1 MPTVS
6 VIVPNYCHAPYL
18 EQRIESILQQTF
30 QDFELI
36 LLDDCSTDGSREIL
50 ERYRNH
56 PKVSGI
62 FYNERNSGSPF
73 KQWKKGL
80 SKATGDYVWI
90 AESDDFSSPCFL
102 ERCVRILDTRP
113 DCSIVFTSSYIV
125 DSHSRTIRE
134 EAPVK
139 YPKHKQ
145 IRFGSRFFLYR
156 FLCPRNTIYNAGM
169 ALVRRSALPA
179 GDNYT
184 QYRYCGDWL
193 FWIQIVSGGGNV
205 VYLAE
210 PLNYYR
216 VHDSNT
222 TAESIATGRKH
233 IETLRILE
241 ETFRL
246 IDPPLICRLSIAGKH
261 LLRIRKAAGS
271 HWNEEPYLSVRLAWR
286 ERLPSSP
293 DDNVLAQGIQ
303 RSSPQFHPLNSPGID
318 PATTGQTSKNTASDR
333 YLPFPDANCTGNG
346 KKELFL

>member
-113 DCSIVFTSSYIV
+113 DCSIVSPAAISSIPTPGPY
-125 DSHSRTIRE
+125 
-134 EAPVK
+134 
-139 YPKHKQ
+139 
-145 IRFGSRFFLYR
+145 G
-156 FLCPRNTIYNAGM
+156 
-169 ALVRRSALPA
+169 RRRP
-179 GDNYT
+179 
-184 QYRYCGDWL
+184 
-193 FWIQIVSGGGNV
+193 
-205 VYLAE
+205 
-210 PLNYYR
+210 
-216 VHDSNT
+216 SNT
-222 TAESIATGRKH
+222 PNTSRSDSAAVSSSTVFSARGTPSTTQEWHWCGAVRSPQATITPNTVIAATGCSGYRSYRGGK
-233 IETLRILE
+233 
-241 ETFRL
+241 
-246 IDPPLICRLSIAGKH
+246 CRLSCRTPQ
-261 LLRIRKAAGS
+261 LL
-271 HWNEEPYLSVRLAWR
+271 
-286 ERLPSSP
+286 
-293 DDNVLAQGIQ
+293 
-303 RSSPQFHPLNSPGID
+303 PG
-318 PATTGQTSKNTASDR
+318 T
-333 YLPFPDANCTGNG
+333 
-346 KKELFL
+346 

>member
-125 DSHSRTIRE
+125 
-134 EAPVK
+134 
-139 YPKHKQ
+139 
-145 IRFGSRFFLYR
+145 
-156 FLCPRNTIYNAGM
+156 
-169 ALVRRSALPA
+169 
-179 GDNYT
+179 
-184 QYRYCGDWL
+184 
-193 FWIQIVSGGGNV
+193 
-205 VYLAE
+205 
-210 PLNYYR
+210 
-216 VHDSNT
+216 
-222 TAESIATGRKH
+222 
-233 IETLRILE
+233 
-241 ETFRL
+241 
-246 IDPPLICRLSIAGKH
+246 
-261 LLRIRKAAGS
+261 
-271 HWNEEPYLSVRLAWR
+271 
-286 ERLPSSP
+286 
-293 DDNVLAQGIQ
+293 
-303 RSSPQFHPLNSPGID
+303 
-318 PATTGQTSKNTASDR
+318 
-333 YLPFPDANCTGNG
+333 
-346 KKELFL
+346 

>member
-184 QYRYCGDWL
+184 QYRYCG
-193 FWIQIVSGGGNV
+193 
-205 VYLAE
+205 
-210 PLNYYR
+210 
-216 VHDSNT
+216 
-222 TAESIATGRKH
+222 
-233 IETLRILE
+233 
-241 ETFRL
+241 
-246 IDPPLICRLSIAGKH
+246 C
-261 LLRIRKAAGS
+261 LLYTS
-271 HWNEEPYLSVRLAWR
+271 
-286 ERLPSSP
+286 PSP
-293 DDNVLAQGIQ
+293 RD
-303 RSSPQFHPLNSPGID
+303 
-318 PATTGQTSKNTASDR
+318 
-333 YLPFPDANCTGNG
+333 
-346 KKELFL
+346 

>member
-179 GDNYT
+179 DAIT
-184 QYRYCGDWL
+184 
-193 FWIQIVSGGGNV
+193 
-205 VYLAE
+205 
-210 PLNYYR
+210 P
-216 VHDSNT
+216 NT
-222 TAESIATGRKH
+222 VIAATGCSGYRSYRGG
-233 IETLRILE
+233 EMSSILPNPS
-241 ETFRL
+241 TTTGYMTAT
-246 IDPPLICRLSIAGKH
+246 PPQ
-261 LLRIRKAAGS
+261 
-271 HWNEEPYLSVRLAWR
+271 N
-286 ERLPSSP
+286 
-293 DDNVLAQGIQ
+293 
-303 RSSPQFHPLNSPGID
+303 RSSRDAS
-318 PATTGQTSKNTASDR
+318 TSKRSASS
-333 YLPFPDANCTGNG
+333 
-346 KKELFL
+346 KKPSDS

>member
-139 YPKHKQ
+139 YPKQPFLPLPFSLPEEHHLQRRNGTGAAQCAPCGRQLHPIPLLRRLAVLDTDRIGGGKMSSILPNPSTTTGYMTATPPQ
-145 IRFGSRFFLYR
+145 NRSSRDAS
-156 FLCPRNTIYNAGM
+156 TSK
-169 ALVRRSALPA
+169 RSASSKKP
-179 GDNYT
+179 
-184 QYRYCGDWL
+184 
-193 FWIQIVSGGGNV
+193 S
-205 VYLAE
+205 
-210 PLNYYR
+210 
-216 VHDSNT
+216 DS
-222 TAESIATGRKH
+222 
-233 IETLRILE
+233 
-241 ETFRL
+241 
-246 IDPPLICRLSIAGKH
+246 
-261 LLRIRKAAGS
+261 
-271 HWNEEPYLSVRLAWR
+271 
-286 ERLPSSP
+286 
-293 DDNVLAQGIQ
+293 
-303 RSSPQFHPLNSPGID
+303 
-318 PATTGQTSKNTASDR
+318 
-333 YLPFPDANCTGNG
+333 
-346 KKELFL
+346 

>member
-179 GDNYT
+179 DDNYT

-193 FWIQIVSGGGNV
+193 FWIQIVSAFLSSALVDSV
-205 VYLAE
+205 VSPLYL
-210 PLNYYR
+210 R
-216 VHDSNT
+216 
-222 TAESIATGRKH
+222 
-233 IETLRILE
+233 
-241 ETFRL
+241 
-246 IDPPLICRLSIAGKH
+246 
-261 LLRIRKAAGS
+261 
-271 HWNEEPYLSVRLAWR
+271 
-286 ERLPSSP
+286 
-293 DDNVLAQGIQ
+293 
-303 RSSPQFHPLNSPGID
+303 
-318 PATTGQTSKNTASDR
+318 
-333 YLPFPDANCTGNG
+333 
-346 KKELFL
+346 

>member
-169 ALVRRSALPA
+169 ALVRRSALLRTTITP
-179 GDNYT
+179 
-184 QYRYCGDWL
+184 
-193 FWIQIVSGGGNV
+193 
-205 VYLAE
+205 
-210 PLNYYR
+210 
-216 VHDSNT
+216 NT
-222 TAESIATGRKH
+222 VIAATGCSGYRSYRGG
-233 IETLRILE
+233 EMSSILPNPS
-241 ETFRL
+241 TTTGYMTAT
-246 IDPPLICRLSIAGKH
+246 PPQ
-261 LLRIRKAAGS
+261 
-271 HWNEEPYLSVRLAWR
+271 N
-286 ERLPSSP
+286 
-293 DDNVLAQGIQ
+293 
-303 RSSPQFHPLNSPGID
+303 RSSRDAS
-318 PATTGQTSKNTASDR
+318 TSKRSASS
-333 YLPFPDANCTGNG
+333 
-346 KKELFL
+346 KKPSDS

>member
-169 ALVRRSALPA
+169 ALRTTITPNTVIAATGCSGYRSYRGGEMSSILPNPSTTTGYMTATPPQNRSSRDASTSKRSASSKKP
-179 GDNYT
+179 
-184 QYRYCGDWL
+184 
-193 FWIQIVSGGGNV
+193 S
-205 VYLAE
+205 
-210 PLNYYR
+210 
-216 VHDSNT
+216 DS
-222 TAESIATGRKH
+222 
-233 IETLRILE
+233 
-241 ETFRL
+241 
-246 IDPPLICRLSIAGKH
+246 
-261 LLRIRKAAGS
+261 
-271 HWNEEPYLSVRLAWR
+271 
-286 ERLPSSP
+286 
-293 DDNVLAQGIQ
+293 
-303 RSSPQFHPLNSPGID
+303 
-318 PATTGQTSKNTASDR
+318 
-333 YLPFPDANCTGNG
+333 
-346 KKELFL
+346 

>member
-73 KQWKKGL
+73 KQWEKGL

-156 FLCPRNTIYNAGM
+156 FSARGTPSTTQEWHWCGAVRSLRTTITPNTVIAATGCSGYRSYRGGEMSSILPNPSTTTGYMTATPPQNRSSRD
-169 ALVRRSALPA
+169 ASTSKRSASSKKP
-179 GDNYT
+179 
-184 QYRYCGDWL
+184 
-193 FWIQIVSGGGNV
+193 S
-205 VYLAE
+205 
-210 PLNYYR
+210 
-216 VHDSNT
+216 DS
-222 TAESIATGRKH
+222 
-233 IETLRILE
+233 
-241 ETFRL
+241 
-246 IDPPLICRLSIAGKH
+246 
-261 LLRIRKAAGS
+261 
-271 HWNEEPYLSVRLAWR
+271 
-286 ERLPSSP
+286 
-293 DDNVLAQGIQ
+293 
-303 RSSPQFHPLNSPGID
+303 
-318 PATTGQTSKNTASDR
+318 
-333 YLPFPDANCTGNG
+333 
-346 KKELFL
+346 

>member
-179 GDNYT
+179 DDNYT

-193 FWIQIVSGGGNV
+193 F
-205 VYLAE
+205 
-210 PLNYYR
+210 
-216 VHDSNT
+216 DF
-222 TAESIATGRKH
+222 
-233 IETLRILE
+233 
-241 ETFRL
+241 FR
-246 IDPPLICRLSIAGKH
+246 P
-261 LLRIRKAAGS
+261 S
-271 HWNEEPYLSVRLAWR
+271 HVRQRQKTVNFKR
-286 ERLPSSP
+286 EARR
-293 DDNVLAQGIQ
+293 IQ
-303 RSSPQFHPLNSPGID
+303 REQANKPYHYKCAVCGRTDTDYPELEF
-318 PATTGQTSKNTASDR
+318 R
-333 YLPFPDANCTGNG
+333 YCSRCVGYHCFCQDHINNHVHFT
-346 KKELFL
+346 E

>member
-73 KQWKKGL
+73 KQWEKGL
-80 SKATGDYVWI
+80 SKAKGDYVWI

-179 GDNYT
+179 DDNYT
-184 QYRYCGDWL
+184 QYRYCG
-193 FWIQIVSGGGNV
+193 
-205 VYLAE
+205 
-210 PLNYYR
+210 
-216 VHDSNT
+216 T
-222 TAESIATGRKH
+222 
-233 IETLRILE
+233 
-241 ETFRL
+241 
-246 IDPPLICRLSIAGKH
+246 
-261 LLRIRKAAGS
+261 
-271 HWNEEPYLSVRLAWR
+271 
-286 ERLPSSP
+286 
-293 DDNVLAQGIQ
+293 
-303 RSSPQFHPLNSPGID
+303 
-318 PATTGQTSKNTASDR
+318 
-333 YLPFPDANCTGNG
+333 
-346 KKELFL
+346 

>member
-184 QYRYCGDWL
+184 QYRYCGESGP
-193 FWIQIVSGGGNV
+193 QCPQRVSFDLRPRVSHRPPGSESRSPQPVGLRPRSSLRQAASTPHPIDSHIN
-205 VYLAE
+205 
-210 PLNYYR
+210 PLHHVEIR
-216 VHDSNT
+216 LPDRRS
-222 TAESIATGRKH
+222 R
-233 IETLRILE
+233 
-241 ETFRL
+241 TFRRSRSL
-246 IDPPLICRLSIAGKH
+246 PGRT
-261 LLRIRKAAGS
+261 
-271 HWNEEPYLSVRLAWR
+271 VR
-286 ERLPSSP
+286 
-293 DDNVLAQGIQ
+293 
-303 RSSPQFHPLNSPGID
+303 
-318 PATTGQTSKNTASDR
+318 
-333 YLPFPDANCTGNG
+333 
-346 KKELFL
+346 

>member
-73 KQWKKGL
+73 KQWEKGL
-80 SKATGDYVWI
+80 SKAKGDYVWI

-134 EAPVK
+134 P
-139 YPKHKQ
+139 
-145 IRFGSRFFLYR
+145 F
-156 FLCPRNTIYNAGM
+156 
-169 ALVRRSALPA
+169 RSQ
-179 GDNYT
+179 D
-184 QYRYCGDWL
+184 
-193 FWIQIVSGGGNV
+193 
-205 VYLAE
+205 
-210 PLNYYR
+210 
-216 VHDSNT
+216 
-222 TAESIATGRKH
+222 
-233 IETLRILE
+233 
-241 ETFRL
+241 
-246 IDPPLICRLSIAGKH
+246 
-261 LLRIRKAAGS
+261 
-271 HWNEEPYLSVRLAWR
+271 
-286 ERLPSSP
+286 SSP
-293 DDNVLAQGIQ
+293 DRL
-303 RSSPQFHPLNSPGID
+303 L
-318 PATTGQTSKNTASDR
+318 DR
-333 YLPFPDANCTGNG
+333 
-346 KKELFL
+346 

>member
-36 LLDDCSTDGSREIL
+36 LLDDCSTDGSR
-50 ERYRNH
+50 
-56 PKVSGI
+56 
-62 FYNERNSGSPF
+62 
-73 KQWKKGL
+73 
-80 SKATGDYVWI
+80 
-90 AESDDFSSPCFL
+90 
-102 ERCVRILDTRP
+102 
-113 DCSIVFTSSYIV
+113 
-125 DSHSRTIRE
+125 
-134 EAPVK
+134 
-139 YPKHKQ
+139 
-145 IRFGSRFFLYR
+145 FFLYR

-179 GDNYT
+179 DDNYT

-222 TAESIATGRKH
+222 TAESIVTGRKH

-286 ERLPSSP
+286 ERYRHPRMIMFWHKVFKDLP
-293 DDNVLAQGIQ
+293 
-303 RSSPQFHPLNSPGID
+303 RSFS
-318 PATTGQTSKNTASDR
+318 R
-333 YLPFPDANCTGNG
+333 
-346 KKELFL
+346 

>member
-62 FYNERNSGSPF
+62 FYNERNSGSPSNSE
-73 KQWKKGL
+73 KGVVESHGRLRVDRRKRRLFL
-80 SKATGDYVWI
+80 SLFSGTVRPDSRHPSGLQHSFHQQLYRRFPLPDHTGGGARQISQTQTDPI
-90 AESDDFSSPCFL
+90 RQPFLPLPFSLPEEHHLQRRNGTGAAQCAPCGRQL
-102 ERCVRILDTRP
+102 HPIPLLRRLAVLDTDR
-113 DCSIVFTSSYIV
+113 I
-125 DSHSRTIRE
+125 
-134 EAPVK
+134 
-139 YPKHKQ
+139 
-145 IRFGSRFFLYR
+145 
-156 FLCPRNTIYNAGM
+156 
-169 ALVRRSALPA
+169 
-179 GDNYT
+179 
-184 QYRYCGDWL
+184 
-193 FWIQIVSGGGNV
+193 GGGNV

-222 TAESIATGRKH
+222 TAESIVTGRKH

-286 ERLPSSP
+286 ERYRHPRMIMFWHKVFKDLP
-293 DDNVLAQGIQ
+293 
-303 RSSPQFHPLNSPGID
+303 RSFS
-318 PATTGQTSKNTASDR
+318 R
-333 YLPFPDANCTGNG
+333 
-346 KKELFL
+346 

>member
-246 IDPPLICRLSIAGKH
+246 IDPPLICRLSIAGKQIGRAH
-261 LLRIRKAAGS
+261 
-271 HWNEEPYLSVRLAWR
+271 V
-286 ERLPSSP
+286 
-293 DDNVLAQGIQ
+293 
-303 RSSPQFHPLNSPGID
+303 
-318 PATTGQTSKNTASDR
+318 
-333 YLPFPDANCTGNG
+333 
-346 KKELFL
+346 

>member
-102 ERCVRILDTRP
+102 ERCIRILDTRP

-193 FWIQIVSGGGNV
+193 FWIQIVSGGGEMSSILPN
-205 VYLAE
+205 
-210 PLNYYR
+210 P
-216 VHDSNT
+216 ST
-222 TAESIATGRKH
+222 TTGYMTAT
-233 IETLRILE
+233 
-241 ETFRL
+241 
-246 IDPPLICRLSIAGKH
+246 PPQ
-261 LLRIRKAAGS
+261 
-271 HWNEEPYLSVRLAWR
+271 N
-286 ERLPSSP
+286 
-293 DDNVLAQGIQ
+293 
-303 RSSPQFHPLNSPGID
+303 RSSRDAS
-318 PATTGQTSKNTASDR
+318 TSKRSASS
-333 YLPFPDANCTGNG
+333 
-346 KKELFL
+346 KKPSGS